1 MTPSESRRLHPWS
14 WLFVLLHQLR
24 QFILPLIA
32 TFFFKGDRNE
42 LWPLIGVGVLTLTS
56 ALQYLTYRWQVG
68 TDGLTI
74 RSGWLN
80 RQRREIPFARIHN
93 VVVEQSVLHRMF
105 GVAEVRL
112 ESAGGDKP
120 EASMRVL
127 RLDDALALER
137 LVRHRGATQ
146 STEATH
152 IEHATPESTTLLEMD
167 LCEVL
172 RYGLISNRGLLLL
185 AGAYAASMQFSPRLF
200 ENLFESWV
208 RSLFGFADAHHF
220 GATSY
225 ALAAVT
231 VAILL
236 IALLRLVSI
245 GSALLQYYGF
255 RLSED
260 GPRLTVERGL
270 LARTR
275 SSASRRRLQ
284 AWTLQEGV
292 LHRLLHRRTLKVDTA
307 GAGNSEHGQRRQRAF
322 RELAPIATPDQCD
335 ALIEHLLPPDSQWDR
350 LDWHGLHPRTWLR
363 LFLPNLLVPIAI
375 TTALTWNAGPIGLLV
390 LLWLPWSAFVAH
402 KHASHAGYAINDRI
416 VAVRGGWWSKHWRF
430 AELDKLQALSLS
442 RSPLDRQWGTAS
454 VWLDTAGAGASTPL
468 RVACL
473 PEAEARALVDRLA
486 HVLAR
491 RKLRW

>member
-24 QFILPLIA
+24 QFIVPLIA

-42 LWPLIGVGVLTLTS
+42 LWPLIGVGVLTITS

-68 TDGLTI
+68 NDSVTI

-80 RQRREIPFARIHN
+80 RQRREIPFVRIHN
-93 VVVEQSVLHRMF
+93 VVVEQSMLHRVF

-146 STEATH
+146 AADVATH
-152 IEHATPESTTLLEMD
+152 AEYTPTTLLEMD
-167 LCEVL
+167 VREVL

-185 AGAYAASMQFSPRLF
+185 AGAYAASMQFSPRLL

-208 RSLFGFADAHHF
+208 RSLFGWADAHHF
-220 GATSY
+220 GVTNY
-225 ALAAVT
+225 AFAVVSLAIV
-231 VAILL
+231 L
-236 IALLRLVSI
+236 IALLRMLSI

-284 AWTLQEGV
+284 AWTLQEGL
-292 LHRLLHRRTLKVDTA
+292 LHRLLHRRTLNVDTA

-322 RELAPIATPDQCD
+322 RELAPIATPAACD
-335 ALIEHLLPPDSQWDR
+335 ALIEHLLPPDAGWDR
-350 LDWHGLHPRTWLR
+350 LDWRSTHPNTWIR
-363 LFLPNLLVPIAI
+363 LFLPSVVWPIVIA
-375 TTALTWNAGPIGLLV
+375 AVLYWKFGAVGLLV
-390 LLWLPWSAFVAH
+390 LAWLPWAAFVAR
-402 KHASHAGYAINDRI
+402 KHASHSGYAVNDRI
-416 VAVRGGWWSKHWRF
+416 IAVRGGWWSKHWRF

-442 RSPLDRQWGTAS
+442 RSPFDRQWGTAS
-454 VWLDTAGAGASTPL
+454 VWLDTAGAGSSTPL

>member
-14 WLFVLLHQLR
+14 WLFVLLHQMR

-32 TFFFKGDRNE
+32 TFFFKGDRDE
-42 LWPLIGVGVLTLTS
+42 LWPLIGVGILTLTS

-93 VVVEQSVLHRMF
+93 VVVEQSMLHRVF

-146 STEATH
+146 STEAANV
-152 IEHATPESTTLLEMD
+152 EATAPAPTTLLAMD
-167 LCEVL
+167 VREVL

-185 AGAYAASMQFSPRLF
+185 AGAYAASMQFSPRLL

-220 GATSY
+220 GAPTY
-225 ALAAVT
+225 ALALVSLAV
-231 VAILL
+231 VL
-236 IALLRLVSI
+236 IALLRMLSI

-284 AWTLQEGV
+284 AWTMQEGL

-307 GAGNSEHGQRRQRAF
+307 GAGTSEHGQRRQRAF
-322 RELAPIATPDQCD
+322 RELAPIATPEKCD
-335 ALIEHLLPPDSQWDR
+335 ALIEHLLPPDAGWGQ
-350 LDWHGLHPRTWLR
+350 LDWHGTHWSTWVR
-363 LFLPNLLVPIAI
+363 AFLPGVFIPIAI
-375 TTALTWNAGPIGLLV
+375 ATALTWNVGPIGLLV
-390 LLWLPWSAFVAH
+390 LLWLPWAAFVAR
-402 KHASHAGYAINDRI
+402 KHASHSAYAINDRI

-442 RSPLDRQWGTAS
+442 RSPFDRPWGTAS
-454 VWLDTAGAGASTPL
+454 VWLDTAGAGSSTPL